1 VEDLL
6 QKVAVWAVPVVVAV
20 ILHEVSHGAVAYAL
34 GDPTARDAGRLTLN
48 PIPHIDPFG
57 TLLLP
62 GLLIFIGSPFVFGY
76 ARPVPVSF
84 GRLRSPKRDMILV
97 AAAGPLTNLT
107 LATLSSVLLHIVG
120 PDAGLLT
127 SVLFAS
133 VLINVVLAVF
143 NLIPIPPLDGSR
155 VLTGLLPLPLAR
167 LYVRLEPF
175 GMLLVIILLASRRL
189 DDLIGPVVDV
199 LLHALL

>member
-1 VEDLL
+1 
-6 QKVAVWAVPVVVAV
+6 
-20 ILHEVSHGAVAYAL
+20 
-34 GDPTARDAGRLTLN
+34 
-48 PIPHIDPFG
+48 
-57 TLLLP
+57 
-62 GLLIFIGSPFVFGY
+62 
-76 ARPVPVSF
+76 
-84 GRLRSPKRDMILV
+84 MILV

>member
-1 VEDLL
+1 M
-6 QKVAVWAVPVVVAV
+6 WAVPVVVAV
-20 ILHEVSHGAVAYAL
+20 ILHEISHGAVAYAL

-62 GLLIFIGSPFVFGY
+62 GLLLFAGSPFVFGY

-84 GRLRSPKRDMILV
+84 ARLRSPKRDMILV
-97 AAAGPLTNLT
+97 AAAGPLTNLI
-107 LATLSSVLLHIVG
+107 LATVSSVLLHIVG

-127 SVLFAS
+127 NVLFAS

-143 NLIPIPPLDGSR
+143 NLVPIPPLDGGR
-155 VLTGLLPLPLAR
+155 VVTGLLPLPAAR
-167 LYVRLEPF
+167 LYARLEPF
-175 GMLLVIILLASRRL
+175 GMLLVILLLASRRL
-189 DDLIGPVVDV
+189 DDMIGPVVDA